1 MRITINI
8 EDQAHALLKEYAR
21 EHKISMGQALSVLVK
36 RGAQSILTSQEAA
49 KALAS
54 LGGTQ
59 PDLAPIPRRRFL

>member
-8 EDQAHALLKEYAR
+8 DDEAHALIKEYAR
-21 EHKISMGQALSVLVK
+21 EHKITLGQAASLLAK
-36 RGAQSILTSQEAA
+36 RGAQSILASQEAA

-59 PDLAPIPRRRFL
+59 PDLAPIPRRRSV